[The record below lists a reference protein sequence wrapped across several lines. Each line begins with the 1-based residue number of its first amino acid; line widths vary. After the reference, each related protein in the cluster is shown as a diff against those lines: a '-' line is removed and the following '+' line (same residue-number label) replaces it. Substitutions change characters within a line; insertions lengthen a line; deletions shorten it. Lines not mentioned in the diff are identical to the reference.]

1 MNKKRI
7 ALASVLA
14 ILLAPSALQSIS
26 QPDTVHAATGV
37 GTVGVI
43 RRAGNFVYDQNGKV
57 ISGTYLPNFTTWR
70 LGSNYT
76 LNGQT
81 YYQVATNEYVAANE
95 MDVYD
100 ANGHALNYTTAD
112 TGTHINNPVATILH
126 NGGAVYDA
134 NGYATGRVLS
144 EGSTWKLASSNV
156 INGATYYQVGSN
168 EWIKASGSAVS
179 DGVPTTNTNSQT
191 TTNTTTTP
199 NTTARRTGVVTATT
213 RVVNANGQTNGVVLN
228 SGSAWQLG
236 KMISINGS
244 YYYQIATNEYI
255 PASAVKTADDPSITF
270 EKTNIT
276 LWENQAVINDN
287 NQATGQTL
295 PAYST
300 WKTNASRVVGGYR
313 YYRVATNEWVKT
325 VNIPATHQ
333 MSSITATLSANKAV
347 YDQATNSWGRTLP
360 AGSSWKITHVIKN
373 SKGAFWGKVSTN
385 EWLPLNEGNI
395 SLSTNSDLYI
405 NNVYIDEPSFAFNF

>member
-1 MNKKRI
+1 MKNKRI
-7 ALASVLA
+7 VLASVLA

-43 RRAGNFVYDQNGKV
+43 RRAGNFVYDRNGKM
-57 ISGTYLPNFTTWR
+57 ISGTYLPNFTTWK
-70 LGSNYT
+70 LGSSYT
-76 LNGQT
+76 LNGKT
-81 YYQVATNEYVAANE
+81 YYQVATNEYVEASE

-100 ANGHALNYTTAD
+100 ANGHALNYTTRD

-126 NGGAVYDA
+126 NGGTVYDS
-134 NGYATGRVLS
+134 NGYATGQTLP
-144 EGSTWKLASSNV
+144 EGSAWKLAGSNV
-156 INGATYYQVGSN
+156 INGATYYQVGSS

-179 DGVPTTNTNSQT
+179 DGVPTTNTQ
-191 TTNTTTTP
+191 TTP
-199 NTTARRTGVVTATT
+199 NTSQNTSSTRTGVVTTT
-213 RVVNANGQTNGVVLN
+213 TNVVNANGQTNGVVLN
-228 SGSAWQLG
+228 AGSNWKLG

-244 YYYQIATNEYI
+244 YYYQIATDEYI
-255 PASAVKTADDPSITF
+255 PPSVVKTADDPSITVQN
-270 EKTNIT
+270 TNIT
-276 LWENQAVINDN
+276 LFENQTVINDN

-300 WKTNASRVVGGYR
+300 WKTNASRVVSGYR

-325 VNIPATHQ
+325 VSIPALHQ

-395 SLSTNSDLYI
+395 SLSTNADVYI
-405 NNVYIDEPSFAFNF
+405 ENVHIDEPSFAFNF